1 MGPVSGGKRSR
12 ACPSLP
18 AAPPPSLHPPSPLG
32 KLGHPHP
39 HYHLICID
47 APPPAFR
54 SLVSFHRVQV
64 PVLFRQL
71 WLWGQ
76 PGIDWASS
84 LLSEALLTLRHSILL
99 ASGLIHFSRE
109 QQDTLNSRRLGET
122 SSIPKGRRRP
132 CVVNFSRCSLHVG
145 NASPTRPSPRE
156 REGR

>member
-1 MGPVSGGKRSR
+1 MGGPGRGAIGLADTKARMVRGWGPSKSLSAEDGSCRLQMGPVSGGKRSR

-47 APPPAFR
+47 APPQPSW

-64 PVLFRQL
+64 PVLFEQL

-84 LLSEALLTLRHSILL
+84 LLSEGLAHPRALHSL
-99 ASGLIHFSRE
+99 ASGLIHFSGNNRTPLI
-109 QQDTLNSRRLGET
+109 QD
-122 SSIPKGRRRP
+122 
-132 CVVNFSRCSLHVG
+132 
-145 NASPTRPSPRE
+145 
-156 REGR
+156 